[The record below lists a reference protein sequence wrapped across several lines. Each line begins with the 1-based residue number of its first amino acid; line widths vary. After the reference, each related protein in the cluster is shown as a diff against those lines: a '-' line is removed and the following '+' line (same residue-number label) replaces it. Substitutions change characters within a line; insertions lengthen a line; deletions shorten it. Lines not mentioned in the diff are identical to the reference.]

1 MLAASFRA
9 ERKPEGYGQVTVS
22 TTALALPSIPTKAS
36 YAIVN
41 ISDQPVRYRD
51 DGTDPTASVGMP
63 VVADETIV
71 LVSPQ
76 QIRNFRVI
84 RSGGTDAELNV
95 SYYSADKAY

>member
-1 MLAASFRA
+1 MLAASYRA

-22 TTALALPSIPTKAS
+22 TTAVSLPSIPAKAS

-51 DGTDPTASVGMP
+51 DGTAPTASVGMP
-63 VVADETIV
+63 VAATDEIV
-71 LVSPQ
+71 LVSPK
-76 QIRNFRVI
+76 QIEDFLVI

>member
-9 ERKPEGYGQVTVS
+9 ERKPEGYGQATVS
-22 TTALALPSIPTKAS
+22 TTAVALPAVPSKAS

-51 DGTDPTASVGMP
+51 DGVAPTASVGMP
-63 VVADETIV
+63 VVSGEEIA

-76 QIRNFRVI
+76 QIRDFRVI

-95 SYYSADKAY
+95 SYYSSDKAY